1 MGFAANLNRLCQ
13 AAGDKAEIVVRK
25 TALELQSNMVEPS
38 PVDEGRFKNNW
49 VASIG
54 AVDTTNTHEPD
65 KTGAGAIAR
74 TVATL
79 EQWTPGQTINL
90 TNSMP
95 YAKKL
100 EEGSSTQ
107 APSGV
112 VRLAVQAYGEALR
125 KAAAELK

>member
-1 MGFAANLNRLCQ
+1 MGFAANLNALCQ
-13 AAGDKAEIVVRK
+13 RAGDKAELVVRK

-54 AVDTTNTHEPD
+54 AVDTTNTHAPD
-65 KTGAGAIAR
+65 KSGAGAIAR
-74 TVATL
+74 TVAVL
-79 EQWTPGQTINL
+79 DQWTPGQTIWL
-90 TNSMP
+90 VNSMP

-100 EEGSSTQ
+100 EDGSSTQ

-112 VRLAVQAYGEALR
+112 VRLAVQACGDALA
-125 KAAAELK
+125 KAVSELK